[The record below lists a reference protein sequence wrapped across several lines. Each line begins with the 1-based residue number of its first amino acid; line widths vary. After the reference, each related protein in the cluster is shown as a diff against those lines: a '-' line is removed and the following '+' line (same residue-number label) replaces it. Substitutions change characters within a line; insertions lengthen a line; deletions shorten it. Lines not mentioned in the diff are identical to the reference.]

1 MCNNYNVNK
10 TLAMTEIPT
19 IEHLQETDE
28 MIKMMFRYSREI
40 LETGLDVMS
49 PDELLKIGG
58 RLAGMYAYFGQKSA
72 YARAERDI
80 ALSTYKQVKEALVLA
95 RLTDNKEYK
104 VTHAKASAVD
114 DLKDEE
120 NDTVRLE
127 AVKNQWESITDSTK
141 TLILFIQSALAI
153 KKGEMAQSR
162 NINDNQY

>member
-1 MCNNYNVNK
+1 MSNNYTINK
-10 TLAMTEIPT
+10 TLSMAEIPT
-19 IEHLQETDE
+19 VENLQETDE
-28 MIKMMFRYSREI
+28 MVKMLFKYSREI
-40 LETGLDVMS
+40 LETGLDRMS

-58 RLAGMYAYFGQKSA
+58 RLAGMYAYFGQKSS

-80 ALSTYKQVKEALVLA
+80 AVSTYKQVKEALVLA
-95 RLTDNKEYK
+95 RLSSNKDYK

-120 NDTVRLE
+120 NDTIRLD
-127 AVKNQWESITDSTK
+127 AIKNQWESITDSTK

-162 NINDNQY
+162 NINDNSY